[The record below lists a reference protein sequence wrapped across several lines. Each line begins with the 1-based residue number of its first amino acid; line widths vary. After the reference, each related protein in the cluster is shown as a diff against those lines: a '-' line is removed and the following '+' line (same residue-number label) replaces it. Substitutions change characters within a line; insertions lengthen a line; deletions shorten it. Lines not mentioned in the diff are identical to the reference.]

1 MPKRAHAV
9 FITLSIIALL
19 VTACQPEPSEQEL
32 LEQGEEVYTVACS
45 RCHQPDGMGV
55 DPSLPRAGW
64 QRFRNRK
71 RALSRG
77 GCSRQRAWVVC
88 LRFGILYPG
97 RRSRRLYPISA
108 MPGGTN
114 ASIVTV
120 GQVVAPSD

>member
-55 DPSLPRAGW
+55 DPVYPELAGNAFVTV
-64 QRFRNRK
+64 REPFHVVDVVVNGRGGMPPFRDT
-71 RALSRG
+71 LSRQEIAAVV
-77 GCSRQRAWVVC
+77 SYIRNAW
-88 LRFGILYPG
+88 G
-97 RRSRRLYPISA
+97 
-108 MPGGTN
+108 N
-114 ASIVTV
+114 EASIVTV